1 MSSSSVYGE
10 GDLVLSHFNPGIVAA
25 SYLASLCGCLL
36 TIELLHRRGTALG
49 NLRSWL
55 ETLGCATAMGLVG
68 IWCMH
73 FIGNRAIVLA
83 NGDSRMQLVYNSG
96 YTTLSVFLPIIGLT
110 LAFSAA
116 EYPSKSK
123 ILHWCALICTGTF
136 AGLSVVGMHYIGN
149 FGISNYTLQYVPRF
163 LAASIVIAVGDCL
176 LVLILFYTLRERWI
190 SSWWKRLL
198 CAALLAGGVSAMHFT
213 ASTKCQ
219 YYLRG
224 YNGSGAIRARNTQVA
239 VAGALSGLAGVTVI
253 GVLFFTRHRRQILK
267 TRSKKVMLA
276 CAMFDPDG
284 RILVTT
290 EGVLPAREI
299 TDKYQHRTFSED
311 FDTAHPVFQWIFRV
325 TRYWPSVSDQIPHMK
340 SHLAAHNAD
349 SDEDSKPVSSAS
361 SAQYDPETYSDYSII
376 FRERFCCAAATLAA
390 AMNLPTERI
399 GMLYDKI
406 IDTGTL
412 RVEEKSSKWSAAA
425 DDAMEVESG
434 KSFKLFG
441 RGQLMFLTKQLN
453 SDDADR
459 LLNAGYRFASV
470 QQIGRNVAETM
481 QIPLPALEHHIT
493 DLRKYVHNLA
503 ELEKPGTWLS
513 FFGLIPRP
521 NSKGFDVGVKKED
534 QDQLPDAQF
543 LASEPEPWQAEF
555 LQRMD
560 GLRTRSAMA
569 FLENRNNTDMLRD
582 PRQQYFASTVLHAMT
597 QLSQQVP
604 ADWYREARF
613 CARPVFA
620 HYGHSNRNRGAVT
633 WLYSFC
639 VIADMHTS
647 LEACHG
653 VARSPLTFFSARQ
666 RCYKGSPDHAIL
678 VRDIHQEFGPLLAR
692 RMVSGNK
699 PPRDRSRRIS
709 LHRSKTPKKVPQA
722 LPSSTPHLSGSRRS
736 SSLGHSDCTS
746 VHELV
751 DYPGKMGDVTVEE
764 RSGGSQIALEQQQPQ
779 QQQQQRENNV
789 WGGILVNSETVIKS
803 DSKSDYSLASKQLGL
818 GVNVAVGTARQEDTF
833 VDVLM
838 EVTRTRFMPAKIG
851 Y

>member
-1 MSSSSVYGE
+1 MSSSSLYGE

-163 LAASIVIAVGDCL
+163 LAASIIIAVGDCL

-198 CAALLAGGVSAMHFT
+198 CAAFLAGGVSAMHFT
-213 ASTKCQ
+213 ASKKCQ

-239 VAGALSGLAGVTVI
+239 VAGALSGLAGVIVI

-267 TRSKKVMLA
+267 TRSQKVMLA

-340 SHLAAHNAD
+340 GHLAAHNAD

-361 SAQYDPETYSDYSII
+361 SAQYDPDTYSDYSII

-399 GMLYDKI
+399 GVLYDKI

-412 RVEEKSSKWSAAA
+412 RAEEKSSKWSSGAV

-441 RGQLMFLTKQLN
+441 RGQLLFLAKQLN
-453 SDDADR
+453 TDDADK

-481 QIPLPALEHHIT
+481 QIPLPALEHHVNG
-493 DLRKYVHNLA
+493 LRKYVHNLA

-543 LASEPEPWQAEF
+543 LATEPEPWQAEF

-569 FLENRNNTDMLRD
+569 FLENRNNTDLQRD
-582 PRQQYFASTVLHAMT
+582 PRQQYFASIVLHAMT

-620 HYGHSNRNRGAVT
+620 HYGHSNRNRGSVT

-647 LEACHG
+647 LEACNN

-678 VRDIHQEFGPLLAR
+678 ARDIHQEFGPLLAR
-692 RMVSGNK
+692 RMVSGK
-699 PPRDRSRRIS
+699 TPKDRTRRIS
-709 LHRSKTPKKVPQA
+709 LHRAKTPKK
-722 LPSSTPHLSGSRRS
+722 LPKAQPSTPHLPGSRRS
-736 SSLGHSDCTS
+736 SSLGHSDSTS

-764 RSGGSQIALEQQQPQ
+764 RNGAEVASE
-779 QQQQQRENNV
+779 QQQRENNV